1 MIKISFVISAF
12 NVENYIGKT
21 LNTLLSQENKD
32 FDVLIIDDGS
42 TDNTNLIITEFI
54 KKNDLQN
61 FKLIHKEN
69 GGASSAR
76 NKGLSEQPHK
86 LCKCTDSSLG
96 QRSTHHYF

>member
-54 KKNDLQN
+54 KKNDNITEIFCFGVGLNISNLFPCGVYNLSRN
-61 FKLIHKEN
+61 FRRELLKYRINQK
-69 GGASSAR
+69 
-76 NKGLSEQPHK
+76 
-86 LCKCTDSSLG
+86 
-96 QRSTHHYF
+96 